1 MLKKILILTGVILLF
16 ILTLTNKPL
25 VSKVLAGGLCC
36 NNTDCPMGNC
46 VGAGPIC
53 PIDYYGYCNCIDDGD
68 CMTSSTACCGSS
80 TDDISCGASIP
91 IRCGD
96 EAGPPPGCF
105 LPGTIVNSSDG
116 GKKIEDVQVGD
127 KVDSFADNAL
137 RQSVVSKIY
146 EVKRDYYYSLVA
158 GDYQVKVT
166 AEHPFFV
173 GNNKFKEVKD
183 LKAGDDVYV
192 MESKSLVKKP
202 VTSNTRI
209 NEKTDAY
216 NLSVDNTQ
224 TFFANDFAVHNKG
237 TCTGYGNFDF
247 AGCSVSEGSGAGGWA
262 CCSNMP
268 NYYPQIQL
276 YERTGGG
283 VLTLV
288 GEVPAHRTREAAV
301 GTACGGNANHGFVFP
316 DPYIS
321 GCTQCTDYQIQ
332 IDNYS
337 LLFDGAAH
345 QIYAY
350 GVSPNH
356 LYSRPLNNNPIT
368 ITCAA
373 PTPTPFPCPA
383 NINKSCN
390 GSGTQATISWD
401 PIAAAVGYVLR
412 LNHEPYDAPAN
423 WYNGAQGDQWQEP
436 VSSTIDVAIT
446 PGANYEYSVQGK
458 APGESYPYAGGR
470 CPFSIFNVS
479 APNRWGTFS
488 FCRRMGKRTLR
499 PLQIRDDRLW
509 STDKRISGCGDSSSC
524 CPPSVYAKRISP
536 SVDHPLP
543 RLARGETGTED

>member
-1 MLKKILILTGVILLF
+1 MEIH
-16 ILTLTNKPL
+16 
-25 VSKVLAGGLCC
+25 
-36 NNTDCPMGNC
+36 
-46 VGAGPIC
+46 
-53 PIDYYGYCNCIDDGD
+53 
-68 CMTSSTACCGSS
+68 
-80 TDDISCGASIP
+80 SCGGG
-91 IRCGD
+91 RCG
-96 EAGPPPGCF
+96 EIPGCF
-105 LPGTIVNSSDG
+105 LPGTVVMSSSGG
-116 GKKIEDVQVGD
+116 GKKIEDVRVGD
-127 KVDSFADNAL
+127 RVDSFADNAL

-383 NINKSCN
+383 NINQSCN

-423 WYNGAQGDQWQEP
+423 WKNEAQGDQWQEP
-436 VSSTIDVAIT
+436 AASTILCSKIV
-446 PGANYEYSVQGK
+446 
-458 APGESYPYAGGR
+458 
-470 CPFSIFNVS
+470 
-479 APNRWGTFS
+479 
-488 FCRRMGKRTLR
+488 R
-499 PLQIRDDRLW
+499 PAL
-509 STDKRISGCGDSSSC
+509 
-524 CPPSVYAKRISP
+524 
-536 SVDHPLP
+536 H
-543 RLARGETGTED
+543 